1 MSMDALTNA
10 ALDNLEKN
18 AIPKLASLIARLRAM
33 PVENRA
39 ADDDFR
45 STLNEAM
52 DLLSLIRDWSHGSTG
67 ESVAAASEVSDDS
80 AMVAD
85 LDGLGDLATKTG
97 EGLTTN
103 DDLMADSGIEIAMG
117 GDTSNDIEIA
127 SAPDTGNDIEI
138 AMGGDTGNDIEI
150 ASAPDTGNDIEIAM
164 GGDTG
169 NDIEIAMG
177 GDTEAPAGEMSDEEA
192 RALLAAMDSPATA
205 SAPSSP
211 AKSTAS
217 DDSMSD
223 DEARRLLAEMDSLSA
238 ANPAPDGDMSDDE
251 ARRLLAEMDSPST
264 ATTPAAMPKA
274 APKAVSADDEALA
287 MLAAAG
293 GLDDSEPAPAPTP
306 ARAPVIKAA
315 AEDAG
320 HDHGGEDIGEIAE
333 WESNDFASDPEMM
346 SDFTTNSADIMQT
359 LDDTV
364 LRLEQDPT
372 NKETIEEIFRA
383 AHTLKGAAGM
393 FGFRAIERVMHRMEN
408 LFDNVR
414 KGKLVPNADTIDA
427 VFQGLDCLKKLL
439 AAVLAQQPSG
449 MKTAPIVRMLEL
461 ASAGKPT
468 GASKSGAS
476 ASPTPSQ
483 AAAPA
488 AQIAHDDSGAA
499 AGGGGGGGGT
509 KKKSEAAS
517 TIRVDLERLDALVNL
532 IGELVIDRTR
542 FVNIDESLRI
552 QAPQLKLTGSM
563 TETLQQF
570 GRHMNEIQ
578 DIIMKV
584 RMVPVG
590 SVFNK
595 YPRIVRDLARQLGK
609 QIDLVIEGEETEFD
623 KTLVEQIADPL
634 VHLIRNACD
643 HGVETPD
650 VRQASGKSPKGTV
663 TLSAR
668 QEGNH
673 IIIQIVDD
681 GKGMDVTRI
690 KAKGIEKGL
699 ITADQNLTDRD
710 IFNLIF
716 EPGFS
721 TAEKVTTVSGRGVG
735 MDVVK
740 KQIAKLKGMVEIA
753 SAPGKG
759 STITIQLPLT
769 LAIMQSLLVGIQE
782 ETLAIPLSSVVESI
796 RIKPSEIQKVGDS
809 EVIKLRNTVLP
820 LFYLDEVLGLEAK
833 QQDYWYHHQDQAAL
847 KETVSKRRQKR
858 AERMYVVVV
867 GTAERRYGLV
877 VDALLNQQEMVIK
890 PLGPLMRGTPCVAGG
905 AVLGNGDVVLVMD
918 VPEIENYY
926 KSKRR
931 AHAA

>member
-10 ALDNLEKN
+10 ALDNLHKI
-18 AIPKLASLIARLRAM
+18 ALPKLVKLVASLHEKPA
-33 PVENRA
+33 ENRELPGELK
-39 ADDDFR
+39 
-45 STLNEAM
+45 SILKETVE
-52 DLLSLIRDWSHGSTG
+52 LLSLLTRWGNSRENKSELQTELSPDDAAMIAAVDGITENLNGRTISPDDAAMIAAVDGS
-67 ESVAAASEVSDDS
+67 SDPENMQTS
-80 AMVAD
+80 AD
-85 LDGLGDLATKTG
+85 
-97 EGLTTN
+97 
-103 DDLMADSGIEIAMG
+103 
-117 GDTSNDIEIA
+117 
-127 SAPDTGNDIEI
+127 
-138 AMGGDTGNDIEI
+138 
-150 ASAPDTGNDIEIAM
+150 
-164 GGDTG
+164 
-169 NDIEIAMG
+169 
-177 GDTEAPAGEMSDEEA
+177 MSDEEA
-192 RALLAAMDSPATA
+192 RKLLDAMDSPVT
-205 SAPSSP
+205 PPVSS
-211 AKSTAS
+211 STDMS
-217 DDSMSD
+217 DDDARKLLESMDAPVENVQPENDNMSD
-223 DEARRLLAEMDSLSA
+223 DEARMLLADMDTPVPTESTA
-238 ANPAPDGDMSDDE
+238 PADISDEE
-251 ARRLLAEMDSPST
+251 ARRLLDEMDAPSISATQTTSHAAANKPIANNDPT
-264 ATTPAAMPKA
+264 A
-274 APKAVSADDEALA
+274 DEAALA
-287 MLAAAG
+287 MLAQMDGLEDHEHANLTTAA
-293 GLDDSEPAPAPTP
+293 SKAQAAPQAIATQKSPN
-306 ARAPVIKAA
+306 AA
-315 AEDAG
+315 AKSAHHEADSTHGSEDL
-320 HDHGGEDIGEIAE
+320 DEIPE

-346 SDFTTNSADIMQT
+346 NDFTTNSADIMQK
-359 LDDTV
+359 LDDNV
-364 LRLEQDPT
+364 LSLEQDPS

-393 FGFRAIERVMHRMEN
+393 FSFRAIERVMHRMEN

-414 KGKLVPNADTIDA
+414 KGKLVPNSDTIDA

-439 AAVLAQQPSG
+439 AAVLAQTPSG

-461 ASAGKPT
+461 ASAGKP
-468 GASKSGAS
+468 SGAS
-476 ASPTPSQ
+476 RAGASAATPPSTTVQ
-483 AAAPA
+483 TAAPTSTVDDHA
-488 AQIAHDDSGAA
+488 ATAVHTPTGGGGSAGAPGAA
-499 AGGGGGGGGT
+499 AG

-552 QAPQLKLTGSM
+552 QAPHLKLAGSM

-609 QIDLVIEGEETEFD
+609 QIDLVVVGEETEFD

-650 VRQASGKSPKGTV
+650 IRQASGKAANGTV

-673 IIIQIVDD
+673 IIIQITDD
-681 GKGMDVTRI
+681 GKGMDVARI

-740 KQIAKLKGMVEIA
+740 KQIAKLKGMVEIT

-782 ETLAIPLSSVVESI
+782 EVLAIPLNSVVESI
-796 RIKPSEIQKVGDS
+796 RIKPSEIQKVGDC

-820 LFYLDEVLGLEAK
+820 LMYLDEVLGLEVK
-833 QQDYWYHHQDQAAL
+833 SHNYWYRHSDQAAI
-847 KETVSKRRQKR
+847 ESVVQKRRLKR
-858 AERMYVVVV
+858 SERLYVVVV

-905 AVLGNGDVVLVMD
+905 AVLGNGEVVLVMD
-918 VPEIENYY
+918 IPEIETYY
-926 KSKRR
+926 RTKKR
-931 AHAA
+931 AQVAA

>member
-10 ALDNLEKN
+10 ALDNLQKI
-18 AIPKLASLIARLRAM
+18 ALPKLMQILSTLHGQRQTDRSMVPEEKASLK
-33 PVENRA
+33 
-39 ADDDFR
+39 
-45 STLNEAM
+45 EAL
-52 DLLSLIRDWSHGSTG
+52 DLLQLVLRWAEDQDSKVNPTELSPNDADMIADLEAF
-67 ESVAAASEVSDDS
+67 ESASEVKSIQLGGNDEISPEDA
-80 AMVAD
+80 AMMDAV
-85 LDGLGDLATKTG
+85 DGVQNSENRL
-97 EGLTTN
+97 
-103 DDLMADSGIEIAMG
+103 ADSEGAEQ
-117 GDTSNDIEIA
+117 NDIEIA
-127 SAPDTGNDIEI
+127 SGDDSLTSSDMSDEEARRLLADMDAPTTQTAQTSSDDTMSDDE
-138 AMGGDTGNDIEI
+138 ARKLLADMD
-150 ASAPDTGNDIEIAM
+150 
-164 GGDTG
+164 
-169 NDIEIAMG
+169 
-177 GDTEAPAGEMSDEEA
+177 APATSEGSVSTEMSDEEA
-192 RALLAAMDSPATA
+192 R
-205 SAPSSP
+205 
-211 AKSTAS
+211 
-217 DDSMSD
+217 
-223 DEARRLLAEMDSLSA
+223 RLLTDMDTPAQDPVIAMPTVAPRPQQINIVSK
-238 ANPAPDGDMSDDE
+238 PAP
-251 ARRLLAEMDSPST
+251 
-264 ATTPAAMPKA
+264 
-274 APKAVSADDEALA
+274 SADDEALA
-287 MLAAAG
+287 LLAAMG
-293 GLDDSEPAPAPTP
+293 GLDESTSKSATHPTSSTVLQAKSSPSIPAPVPKHEDETP
-306 ARAPVIKAA
+306 A
-315 AEDAG
+315 
-320 HDHGGEDIGEIAE
+320 HDDIGEISE

-346 SDFTTNSADIMQT
+346 NDFTTNSADIMQN

-439 AAVLAQQPSG
+439 AAVLAQRPSG
-449 MKTAPIVRMLEL
+449 IKTAPIVRMLEL

-468 GASKSGAS
+468 GASRAGAS
-476 ASPTPSQ
+476 ATSQ
-483 AAAPA
+483 PQIAATAAPA
-488 AQIAHDDSGAA
+488 PSDDHSSNVPQVGHAP
-499 AGGGGGGGGT
+499 GGGGS

-552 QAPQLKLTGSM
+552 QAPHLKLAGSM

-609 QIDLVIEGEETEFD
+609 QIDLVVEGEETEFD

-650 VRQASGKSPKGTV
+650 IRQASGKSPNGTV

-673 IIIQIVDD
+673 IIIQITDD
-681 GKGMDVTRI
+681 GKGMDVARI

-699 ITADQNLTDRD
+699 ITADQTLTDRD

-740 KQIAKLKGMVEIA
+740 KQIAKLKGMVEIT

-782 ETLAIPLSSVVESI
+782 EVLAIPLSSVVESI

-820 LFYLDEVLGLEAK
+820 LMYLDEVLGLESK
-833 QQDYWYHHQDQAAL
+833 NRNYWYRHHDQASIQS
-847 KETVSKRRQKR
+847 VVQKRRQKR
-858 AERMYVVVV
+858 SERMYVVVV

-905 AVLGNGDVVLVMD
+905 AVLGNGEVVLVMD
-918 VPEIENYY
+918 IPEIETYY
-926 KSKRR
+926 RSKKRT
-931 AHAA
+931 HAAA

>member
-10 ALDNLEKN
+10 ALDNLKKI
-18 AIPKLASLIARLRAM
+18 ALPKLMQILATLHGTPSEDRVMTPDDRASLK
-33 PVENRA
+33 
-39 ADDDFR
+39 
-45 STLNEAM
+45 EAL
-52 DLLSLIRDWSHGSTG
+52 DLLHLVFRWADELGNNPSKQDISPDD
-67 ESVAAASEVSDDS
+67 AAMIAAV
-80 AMVAD
+80 
-85 LDGLGDLATKTG
+85 
-97 EGLTTN
+97 EGL
-103 DDLMADSGIEIAMG
+103 ADTEPQIG
-117 GDTSNDIEIA
+117 GSEFAEEHDIEIA
-127 SAPDTGNDIEI
+127 S
-138 AMGGDTGNDIEI
+138 GDDVP
-150 ASAPDTGNDIEIAM
+150 AS
-164 GGDTG
+164 GD
-169 NDIEIAMG
+169 
-177 GDTEAPAGEMSDEEA
+177 MSDDEA
-192 RALLAAMDSPATA
+192 RMLLADMDAPVAQTSKIV
-205 SAPSSP
+205 SA
-211 AKSTAS
+211 
-217 DDSMSD
+217 DSMSD
-223 DEARRLLAEMDSLSA
+223 DEARKLLEDMD
-238 ANPAPDGDMSDDE
+238 APVAIGSDASTDMSDDE
-251 ARRLLAEMDSPST
+251 ARKLLEDMDAPAPTNASVIST
-264 ATTPAAMPKA
+264 SKSAPAKIPGPKT
-274 APKAVSADDEALA
+274 AVSADDEALA
-287 MLAAAG
+287 LLAAMG
-293 GLDDSEPAPAPTP
+293 GLDDSAPSPGPSPGPTP
-306 ARAPVIKAA
+306 ASPPAALLKVAPSAA
-315 AEDAG
+315 AAQR
-320 HDHGGEDIGEIAE
+320 HDDDTPAHDDIGEIAE

-346 SDFTTNSADIMQT
+346 NDFTTNSADIMQN

-439 AAVLAQQPSG
+439 AAVLAQTPSG
-449 MKTAPIVRMLEL
+449 IKTAPIVRMLEL

-468 GASKSGAS
+468 GASRAGAS
-476 ASPTPSQ
+476 AAIQ
-483 AAAPA
+483 AQVTAAPV
-488 AQIAHDDSGAA
+488 HSDDHGGTTAPTGHA
-499 AGGGGGGGGT
+499 AGGGAS

-552 QAPQLKLTGSM
+552 QAPHLKLAGSM

-609 QIDLVIEGEETEFD
+609 QIDLVVEGEETEFD

-650 VRQASGKSPKGTV
+650 IRQASGKSPNGTV

-668 QEGNH
+668 QEGNQ
-673 IIIQIVDD
+673 IIIQITDD
-681 GKGMDVTRI
+681 GKGMDVARI

-699 ITADQNLTDRD
+699 ITAEQNLSDRD

-740 KQIAKLKGMVEIA
+740 KQIAKLKGMVEIS

-782 ETLAIPLSSVVESI
+782 EVLAIPLSSVVESI

-820 LFYLDEVLGLEAK
+820 LMYLDEVLGLESK
-833 QQDYWYHHQDQAAL
+833 NHNYWYRHNDQGPIQS
-847 KETVSKRRQKR
+847 VVQKRRQKR
-858 AERMYVVVV
+858 SERLYVVVV

-905 AVLGNGDVVLVMD
+905 AVLGNGEVVLVMD
-918 VPEIENYY
+918 IPEIDSYY
-926 KSKRR
+926 RTKKR
-931 AHAA
+931 AHAAA

>member
-1 MSMDALTNA
+1 
-10 ALDNLEKN
+10 
-18 AIPKLASLIARLRAM
+18 
-33 PVENRA
+33 
-39 ADDDFR
+39 
-45 STLNEAM
+45 
-52 DLLSLIRDWSHGSTG
+52 
-67 ESVAAASEVSDDS
+67 
-80 AMVAD
+80 
-85 LDGLGDLATKTG
+85 
-97 EGLTTN
+97 
-103 DDLMADSGIEIAMG
+103 MG
-117 GDTSNDIEIA
+117 GLDESEPT
-127 SAPDTGNDIEI
+127 
-138 AMGGDTGNDIEI
+138 
-150 ASAPDTGNDIEIAM
+150 
-164 GGDTG
+164 
-169 NDIEIAMG
+169 
-177 GDTEAPAGEMSDEEA
+177 PAVQ
-192 RALLAAMDSPATA
+192 PKT
-205 SAPSSP
+205 
-211 AKSTAS
+211 
-217 DDSMSD
+217 
-223 DEARRLLAEMDSLSA
+223 
-238 ANPAPDGDMSDDE
+238 NPAP
-251 ARRLLAEMDSPST
+251 AV
-264 ATTPAAMPKA
+264 ATRHEHETP
-274 APKAVSADDEALA
+274 
-287 MLAAAG
+287 
-293 GLDDSEPAPAPTP
+293 
-306 ARAPVIKAA
+306 I
-315 AEDAG
+315 
-320 HDHGGEDIGEIAE
+320 HDDIGEIPE

-346 SDFTTNSADIMQT
+346 NDFTTNSADIMQN

-414 KGKLVPNADTIDA
+414 KGRLVPSGDTIDA

-439 AAVLAQQPSG
+439 AAVLAQTPSG

-468 GASKSGAS
+468 GASRVGAGTPNHNPVIS
-476 ASPTPSQ
+476 APTPNDEHGH
-483 AAAPA
+483 AG
-488 AQIAHDDSGAA
+488 I
-499 AGGGGGGGGT
+499 GGGN

-552 QAPQLKLTGSM
+552 QAPHLKLAGSM

-609 QIDLVIEGEETEFD
+609 QINLVVEGEETEFD

-643 HGVETPD
+643 HGIETPD
-650 VRQASGKSPKGTV
+650 VRQASGKSPNGTV

-673 IIIQIVDD
+673 IIIQITDD
-681 GKGMDVTRI
+681 GKGMDVARI
-690 KAKGIEKGL
+690 RAKGIEKGL

-740 KQIAKLKGMVEIA
+740 KQIAKLKGMVEIS
-753 SAPGKG
+753 SAAGKG

-782 ETLAIPLSSVVESI
+782 EVLAIPLSSVVESI

-809 EVIKLRNTVLP
+809 EVIKLRNSVLP
-820 LFYLDEVLGLEAK
+820 LMYLDDVLGLESK
-833 QQDYWYHHQDQAAL
+833 SHHYWYRHNDQGAIQS
-847 KETVSKRRQKR
+847 VVQKRRQKR
-858 AERMYVVVV
+858 SERMYVVVV

-905 AVLGNGDVVLVMD
+905 AVLGNGEVVLVMD
-918 VPEIENYY
+918 IPEIETYY
-926 KSKRR
+926 RNKKRVV
-931 AHAA
+931 AAA